1 MAVASALFAVVCMA
15 ALRKPVSERAAGG
28 DGEPAASAG
37 SDASQ
42 PAGSESLGEELDAAI
57 LRTNEESREA
67 LARGDAAAYSQR
79 FAEDSISL
87 PGSGPI
93 VRGRPAIEEA
103 MREAFRKARFRGAEW
118 RTIATEVDG
127 ASAFEIGAYKFLIES
142 EASRP
147 KTLSGRYFVVWK
159 KIGLAWKIAVD
170 ASQPGAS
177 GD

>member
-15 ALRKPVSERAAGG
+15 ALRKPLGERGAGADDDRAPLYG
-28 DGEPAASAG
+28 A
-37 SDASQ
+37 DASCV
-42 PAGSESLGEELDAAI
+42 PAIELQGEDLGAAI

-93 VRGRPAIEEA
+93 VRGRPAIEQA

-118 RTIATEVDG
+118 RTIATEIDG
-127 ASAFEIGAYKFLIES
+127 TSAFEIGAYRFLIEGD
-142 EASRP
+142 ASRP

-170 ASQPGAS
+170 ASQPGAM